1 MTDKDFN
8 DAIEKLSKILR
19 KSFAETLRDL
29 CDEAGIDFGL
39 ILKNEQKKEIMRK
52 LLDRKESELIFSP
65 EKREEVLK
73 WIETRSRGRKS
84 D

>member
-29 CDEAGIDFGL
+29 CNEAGLEFSL
-39 ILKNEQKKEIMRK
+39 ILNNEQKKEIMK
-52 LLDRKESELIFSP
+52 KILEKKESDMIFSP
-65 EKREEVLK
+65 EKREEILR
-73 WIETRSRGRKS
+73 WIEIRKGRRKS

>member
-1 MTDKDFN
+1 VTEKDFN

-29 CDEAGIDFGL
+29 CNEAGIDFGL
-39 ILKNEQKKEIMRK
+39 ILKNEQKKEIMK
-52 LLDRKESELIFSP
+52 KILERKESDLIFSP
-65 EKREEVLK
+65 EKREEVVR
-73 WIETRSRGRKS
+73 WVETRSRGRKS

>member
-1 MTDKDFN
+1 MTEKDFN

-29 CDEAGIDFGL
+29 CNEAGIDFGL
-39 ILKNEQKKEIMRK
+39 ILKNEQKKEIMK
-52 LLDRKESELIFSP
+52 KILERKESDLIFSP
-65 EKREEVLK
+65 EKREEVVR
-73 WIETRSRGRKS
+73 WVETRSRGRKS